1 MTSKNRPAA
10 VVALARGN
18 TAEQAAREAGVS
30 GRTIRRW
37 MEEPEFGRQV
47 MATRTELLQLAVGQL
62 AAASTKAVATLVDAL
77 DNEKGQARVQA
88 ARVLLDAVPAL
99 RESLDLEQR
108 LAALEAA
115 GGVTRTDG
123 PQEEQAR

>member
-37 MEEPEFGRQV
+37 MEEAEFGREV
-47 MATRTELLQLAVGQL
+47 TATRTELLQLAVGQL

-88 ARVLLDAVPAL
+88 ARVLLDAVLAL

-115 GGVTRTDG
+115 GGD
-123 PQEEQAR
+123 AH